1 MVSLV
6 LDVNGLSTCMAHPLT
21 EDAHLREGEAGVFL
35 FRDLL
40 YPLPLRRN
48 RMESSAQGLLA
59 PIPTITARSV
69 WSSSQSIRVSA
80 KAGACGFV
88 GTSLFCFGRFGARRW
103 SRSWLVLLA
112 VITGSNSRSATIDVQ
127 PVVLELH
134 PVHASVGTDAERHHQ
149 VADEA

>member
-48 RMESSAQGLLA
+48 RMESSAQELLA
-59 PIPTITARSV
+59 PIPTITAG
-69 WSSSQSIRVSA
+69 VSDPLA
-80 KAGACGFV
+80 VDQGV
-88 GTSLFCFGRFGARRW
+88 GEDGGLWVRRNL
-103 SRSWLVLLA
+103 LVLLRTIRRTA
-112 VITGSNSRSATIDVQ
+112 VVSVLAGPSRRHYRV
-127 PVVLELH
+127 EL
-134 PVHASVGTDAERHHQ
+134 SVSDDRCAARRS
-149 VADEA
+149 

>member
-1 MVSLV
+1 
-6 LDVNGLSTCMAHPLT
+6 
-21 EDAHLREGEAGVFL
+21 
-35 FRDLL
+35 
-40 YPLPLRRN
+40 
-48 RMESSAQGLLA
+48 MESSAQGLLA

-80 KAGACGFV
+80 KTRACGSSEPPCSASDDS
-88 GTSLFCFGRFGARRW
+88 GHGGG
-103 SRSWLVLLA
+103 SWLVLLA
-112 VITGSNSRSATIDVQ
+112 VSTGSNSRSATIDVQ